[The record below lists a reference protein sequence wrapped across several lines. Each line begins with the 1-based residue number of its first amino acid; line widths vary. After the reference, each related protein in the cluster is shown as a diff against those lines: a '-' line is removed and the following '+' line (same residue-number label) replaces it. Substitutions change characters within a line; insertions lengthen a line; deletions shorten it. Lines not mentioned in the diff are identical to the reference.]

1 MATHSTSHYF
11 LEGLNEIGLDYLFC
25 NLGTDHAPLIE
36 EMARWRREERRHPPL
51 ILCPHENTAMHMAA
65 GYAAMTGRGQGVL
78 VHVDA
83 GTANAAM
90 GAHNLFR
97 SRTPVLL
104 MAGRTPYTI
113 HGELPGT
120 RDNYVHFVQEPY
132 DQASIVRPYVK
143 WEYNLPSGVV
153 AKEALRRAHS
163 MMMSDPPGPVYMMLP
178 REVLAEQWD
187 EARIAPYPEQAYGAA
202 KARGADPEF
211 IDDLAARLMA
221 AQYPVLITAYAGRN
235 PQAPALLGE
244 LARLTGTRVIEFNPL
259 YLSIPHDSPCFAGFM
274 ASPHVEKADFGLL
287 LDVDVPWIP
296 KYTRH
301 REDSV
306 WAQVDIDV
314 NKRDIPMWGFPAHLR
329 AEADST
335 RVLAQLIEAVQRL
348 GDTAPQQAAAHQKAV
363 AARMAAM
370 REEAATRELQIAHS
384 AADAGSAG
392 RINPQ
397 YLCAELNRVIGPDD
411 VVVNE
416 GVRNTFA
423 VFNQIRRT
431 RGGSLIGLSGGGL
444 GFSGGMALGAKLAKP
459 NQMVLQVVGDG
470 GFYFCNPQSV
480 LAVSRQYQL
489 PIFTVVLDNT
499 GWSAVKEATL
509 RMYPD
514 GIAKQT
520 DQFAAVLAPD
530 MDFAKVAQ
538 AAGAYGEVVSNPAQV
553 SAAIARC
560 VEQVKGGRSA
570 VLHARVTPL

>member
-1 MATHSTSHYF
+1 MAAHSTSHYF

-36 EMARWRREERRHPPL
+36 EMARWRREGIKHPPL

-65 GYAAMTGRGQGVL
+65 GYAAMSGRGQGVL

-163 MMMSDPPGPVYMMLP
+163 MMTSDPPGPVYMMLP

-187 EARIAPYPEQAYGAA
+187 EAKIVHYPAEAYGAA
-202 KARGADPEF
+202 NARGADPQF
-211 IDDLAARLMA
+211 IAQLADKLMA

-235 PQAPALLGE
+235 TRTPALLDE
-244 LARLTGTRVIEFNPL
+244 LARLTATRVIEFSPL

-274 ASPHVEKADFGLL
+274 ASPHVEKADFGLMM
-287 LDVDVPWIP
+287 DVDVPWIP
-296 KYTRH
+296 KYTKH
-301 REDSV
+301 RADSV

-329 AEADST
+329 AEADSA
-335 RVLAQLIEAVQRL
+335 RVLEQLIEMVKQRA
-348 GDTAPQQAAAHQKAV
+348 DSAFAARVK
-363 AARMAAM
+363 ARMATLA
-370 REEAATRELQIAHS
+370 EEAATRELQIAHA
-384 AADAGSAG
+384 AADKGKSGA
-392 RINPQ
+392 INPQ
-397 YLCAELNRVIGPDD
+397 YLCAELDRVVDQDD
-411 VVVNE
+411 VVINE

-423 VFNQIRRT
+423 VLNQIKRT
-431 RGGSLIGLSGGGL
+431 KGGSLIGLSGGGL

-459 NQMVLQVVGDG
+459 RSMVLQVVGDG

-509 RMYPD
+509 RMYPE
-514 GIAKQT
+514 GVAKQT
-520 DQFAAVLAPD
+520 EQFAATLAPD

-538 AAGAYGEVVSNPAQV
+538 AAGAYGEVLTEPEQAQ
-553 SAAIARC
+553 AAIARC

-570 VLHARVTPL
+570 VLHTRVTPL

>member
-1 MATHSTSHYF
+1 
-11 LEGLNEIGLDYLFC
+11 
-25 NLGTDHAPLIE
+25 
-36 EMARWRREERRHPPL
+36 
-51 ILCPHENTAMHMAA
+51 
-65 GYAAMTGRGQGVL
+65 
-78 VHVDA
+78 
-83 GTANAAM
+83 
-90 GAHNLFR
+90 
-97 SRTPVLL
+97 
-104 MAGRTPYTI
+104 
-113 HGELPGT
+113 
-120 RDNYVHFVQEPY
+120 
-132 DQASIVRPYVK
+132 
-143 WEYNLPSGVV
+143 
-153 AKEALRRAHS
+153 
-163 MMMSDPPGPVYMMLP
+163 
-178 REVLAEQWD
+178 
-187 EARIAPYPEQAYGAA
+187 
-202 KARGADPEF
+202 
-211 IDDLAARLMA
+211 
-221 AQYPVLITAYAGRN
+221 
-235 PQAPALLGE
+235 
-244 LARLTGTRVIEFNPL
+244 
-259 YLSIPHDSPCFAGFM
+259 
-274 ASPHVEKADFGLL
+274 
-287 LDVDVPWIP
+287 
-296 KYTRH
+296 
-301 REDSV
+301 
-306 WAQVDIDV
+306 
-314 NKRDIPMWGFPAHLR
+314 
-329 AEADST
+329 
-335 RVLAQLIEAVQRL
+335 
-348 GDTAPQQAAAHQKAV
+348 
-363 AARMAAM
+363 
-370 REEAATRELQIAHS
+370 LQIAHS